1 MSTENKPNNR
11 ELVNKLQQARAL
23 LDECID
29 GLQGQPRRK
38 SARTRTTPLL
48 PKSSQA
54 SSKFDFSAN
63 VRSFVKDHASG
74 LSGGEKFGLLL
85 AYLAKGDVKAE
96 IKLKDI
102 ESTWNRITSLLG
114 DFNRKYS
121 NDAKEH
127 GLVNTK
133 KHGIYVLRPQWRDI
147 LTNQ

>member
-1 MSTENKPNNR
+1 
-11 ELVNKLQQARAL
+11 
-23 LDECID
+23 
-29 GLQGQPRRK
+29 
-38 SARTRTTPLL
+38 
-48 PKSSQA
+48 
-54 SSKFDFSAN
+54 
-63 VRSFVKDHASG
+63 
-74 LSGGEKFGLLL
+74 LL